1 MKNCLVLAL
10 IVVLSITS
18 CQDND
23 EDYISTDQAILESVF
38 GTNVNLDQPF
48 NYQNTDIPQY
58 IRFVNTGNAIENEKA
73 VLGRVLFYDKQ
84 LSVDNSI
91 SCASCHQ
98 QENAFSDTNI
108 ASVGVNGVTG
118 RHSMR
123 LINVGFKTGAGFFW
137 DKRVNSLEGQVI
149 QPIQDHIEMGFSG
162 EQGGPS
168 FDDFLIKL
176 SQIDYYKILFKHVY
190 GDEAITDQRLQESLA
205 QFVLSLQS
213 FDSKYDEGLTATGD
227 PGPPFPNYNMSENR
241 GKFLFTTLPQNGGAG
256 CVSCHAP
263 PEFAI
268 RGNSLNNGVIASI
281 SDPSVFDHSNTRS
294 PTLRDIVNSNGD
306 LNSPLMHNG
315 SFSTLQ
321 EMIAHYDNIDITNQQ
336 SIDPLL
342 LRGQGPNRTGQRL
355 GLSNVDKIALE
366 DFLKTLSGN
375 DIYTNVKWS
384 NPFED

>member
-123 LINVGFKTGAGFFW
+123 LINVGFKTGTGFFW
-137 DKRVNSLEGQVI
+137 DKRVNSLEDQVI

-162 EQGGPS
+162 EQDGPS

-190 GDEAITDQRLQESLA
+190 GDEAITEQRLQESLA

-384 NPFED
+384 NPFVD